1 MFSPNDDGM
10 SIGHGRFIAPL
21 RPKAIC
27 EMSFPDDAT
36 SQPGGALRIIGLT
49 RPDQPSLRGGQNLM
63 TFSAYCPCISDGAA
77 EILAAAM
84 AHDHHHHEH
93 PSTNRHGRAFAW
105 GIGLNLAFVLIE
117 ASFGVL
123 ANSMALLADAG
134 HNLSDVLGLVVAW
147 VAVVLARRP
156 PSARFTYGLRAGSI
170 LAALFNALFLLVAV
184 GWMAWEAVGR
194 LSHPEPVAEMMVIAV
209 AGIGIL
215 VNGLTAWLF
224 SGGKGD
230 LNIRGAYL
238 HMAADAAVSAAVML
252 GALAMRFTGWLW
264 LDPMVS
270 LAVGAVIIWS
280 GWGLLRDSLGLALGA
295 VPSTIDPA
303 EVSRFLCAHPGV
315 ESLHDLHIWAM
326 STTETALTA
335 HLVMPAG
342 HPGDAFL
349 MALAK
354 ALEGRF
360 AIGHVTLQV
369 ETDPNTAC
377 ALSPGHV
384 V

>member
-1 MFSPNDDGM
+1 MP
-10 SIGHGRFIAPL
+10 
-21 RPKAIC
+21 
-27 EMSFPDDAT
+27 
-36 SQPGGALRIIGLT
+36 
-49 RPDQPSLRGGQNLM
+49 
-63 TFSAYCPCISDGAA
+63 
-77 EILAAAM
+77 
-84 AHDHHHHEH
+84 HDHHHDHAH
-93 PSTNRHGRAFAW
+93 TARGGHGRAFAW
-105 GIGLNLAFVLIE
+105 GITLNLGFVLVE

-170 LAALFNALFLLVAV
+170 LAALFNALFLLVAI

-194 LSHPEPVAEMMVIAV
+194 LSSPEPVAEGTVMVV

-215 VNGLTAWLF
+215 VNGFTAWLF
-224 SGGKGD
+224 SGGRGD

-238 HMAADAAVSAAVML
+238 HMAADAGVSAAVVL
-252 GALAMRFTGWLW
+252 GALAMWLTGWLW
-264 LDPMVS
+264 LDPVVS

-295 VPSTIDPA
+295 VPAGIDA
-303 EVSRFLCAHPGV
+303 EEVSRFLCAHPGV
-315 ESLHDLHIWAM
+315 ESLHDLHIWAV

-349 MALAK
+349 MALARS
-354 ALEGRF
+354 LEQRF

-369 ETDPNTAC
+369 EIDRDTAC
-377 ALSPGHV
+377 TQAPGHV